1 MCCTYAIYRTT
12 YYPFLEKSFKTCFK
26 AVLKDGKQVSSPC
39 SRPVQIQDCTEYC
52 DWHQHFITT
61 TKSDEFLTLM
71 KYGLPQ
77 RKWMSDSISQVEKK
91 LSLKLH
97 GESNVNFELTPAQ
110 TPVPFSV
117 LCERRLGGKKEIGFI
132 GENVGWLE
140 PVCNQFFPTPT
151 NQGICM
157 TENFN
162 IQEVLHGYEKYD
174 QLMESSQQSKVVKK
188 IDGGTIWGRKT
199 FVITAQSQPSQ
210 KNTVNFKK
218 DCKIRKI
225 VIIFL
230 FFSFCKSRMMIGL
243 Q

>member
-1 MCCTYAIYRTT
+1 MKNTIVTYVIHRTT
-12 YYPFLEKSFKTCFK
+12 YYPFLEESFKTCFK
-26 AVLKDGKQVSSPC
+26 AALKKGNKVSSPC
-39 SRPVQIQDCTEYC
+39 TRPVQIQDCTEYC

-61 TKSDEFLTLM
+61 IKFDEFLTLM

-77 RKWMSDSISQVEKK
+77 RKWMSDSISQAEKK

-97 GESNVNFELTPAQ
+97 GESNVNFDLRPAQ

-117 LCERRLGGKKEIGFI
+117 LCERRLGGKKEIGFV

-210 KNTVNFKK
+210 KNEVQYYITKK
-218 DCKIRKI
+218 MRQSEKLLYFFY
-225 VIIFL
+225 FL
-230 FFSFCKSRMMIGL
+230 VFAS
-243 Q
+243 

>member
-1 MCCTYAIYRTT
+1 M
-12 YYPFLEKSFKTCFK
+12 
-26 AVLKDGKQVSSPC
+26 
-39 SRPVQIQDCTEYC
+39 
-52 DWHQHFITT
+52 
-61 TKSDEFLTLM
+61 TLM

-77 RKWMSDSISQVEKK
+77 RKWMSDSISQAEKK

-97 GESNVNFELTPAQ
+97 GESNVNFHLKPAQ
-110 TPVPFSV
+110 TPVPFSL
-117 LCERRLGGKKEIGFI
+117 LCERRLGRKKEIGFV
-132 GENVGWLE
+132 GENVDWLE

-210 KNTVNFKK
+210 KNEVQYYITKK
-218 DCKIRKI
+218 MRQSEKLLYFFY
-225 VIIFL
+225 FL
-230 FFSFCKSRMMIGL
+230 VFAS
-243 Q
+243 